1 MTDLYKIPTTLPVS
15 ELSKHPDGVFAQ
27 LSQGHLLITRQGKAA
42 GVLVHPTVWNRILER
57 LDNDEATIWALEAEL
72 KLAKGESELIDI
84 SEETLQQW
92 LQATKATVKPGK
104 VAKATGARVP
114 ADALPA

>member
-15 ELSKHPDGVFAQ
+15 ELSKHPDTVFAQ
-27 LSQGHLLITRQGKAA
+27 LDQGHLLLTRQGKAA

-72 KLAKGESELIDI
+72 KLATGESALVDI
-84 SEETLQQW
+84 SEATLQAW
-92 LQATKATVKPGK
+92 IQAT
-104 VAKATGARVP
+104 
-114 ADALPA
+114 DAAVN